1 MQNRRCRRF
10 LQGRSRSRYGSHISG
25 HPPPTGSRTTGGRHT
40 SVATHGVG
48 RIPPYFCAASETIAD
63 LEHPGSRHKLV
74 TNVCFQAISRLDHV
88 YTTRHPVPRR
98 IPPTFLQHGH
108 DMATTWLRHGYDMA
122 TTWLRHGYDMSTTS
136 TTSMTCLRHGYDIY
150 DMLRHAT
157 TCHDMPRHATT
168 CHDMLRQRC

>member
-1 MQNRRCRRF
+1 MQNRRRRRF
-10 LQGRSRSRYGSHISG
+10 LQGRSRSRYGSHISC

-48 RIPPYFCAASETIAD
+48 RIPTYFCAASETIAD
-63 LEHPGSRHKLV
+63 LEHKLV

-98 IPPTFLQHGH
+98 IPPTC
-108 DMATTWLRHGYDMA
+108 LRHVYDMA
-122 TTWLRHGYDMSTTS
+122 TTWLQHGYDMSTTS
-136 TTSMTCLRHGYDIY
+136 TTCLRHLQHVYN
-150 DMLRHAT
+150 MSTTWLRHLRHAT

-168 CHDMLRQRC
+168 CHNMLRQRC